1 MYLSKELLLAAYA
14 DLATLTADP
23 TQQGTTQKVS
33 AIRYF
38 IAMDAFC
45 KQTTRAICDTNVSE
59 DRLKFCACVSDIVE
73 ISSSLYTPAFYWP
86 LKEHSGDC
94 GTGSNFFSA
103 GQVNNSKT
111 APGQDFPYP
120 KRGGWP
126 SLLIAKSGKIRIFS
140 KGRSDGYHNIDWY
153 IGDKRHY
160 AAMFIWMAREW
171 GSFSGTNELSEE
183 LKNEALNH
191 YSNELI
197 EATFPSENVFADFLV
212 NIHEKYASEQP
223 QITPEDIKSLF
234 PHFLPMQSIQQGRVS
249 FDSYQLITY
258 GAPGTGKS
266 HGIEDVVGNYEDTI
280 RTTFHPDSDYSS
292 FVGAYKPTMSAS
304 RQIEYVFRPQA
315 FTNAYVQA
323 WTKMAEADAQES
335 VQPQFLVIEEINRG
349 NCAQIFGDL
358 FQLLDRDCAG
368 YSKYPID
375 ADIDLAS
382 HMATE
387 FGKLPADAQER
398 VPPEVRSGKKL
409 KLPPNLYIWATMN
422 TSDQSLFPIDSAFKR
437 RWDWKYI
444 PIAKPDEPDWKDRKV
459 VANGKEY
466 DWWTFISIVNAH
478 IAAVTKS
485 EDKQMG
491 YFFVKAPDDTG
502 HIMAESFANKVLF
515 YLFNDVFKDWDLPMA
530 IFGKGAQSKEKY
542 AFKDFFYAKKVTEG
556 GKDYH
561 PGDVKEE
568 VVAEFI
574 ERQELD
580 GTKMVGMPLANPIP
594 LAAQVPAP
602 AQPQ

>member
-1 MYLSKELLLAAYA
+1 MLSERYSQKLINVLLPDNESFNGFIGNNEQSVLAPNQASFNET
-14 DLATLTADP
+14 DFQSN
-23 TQQGTTQKVS
+23 QQQQPHV
-33 AIRYF
+33 
-38 IAMDAFC
+38 
-45 KQTTRAICDTNVSE
+45 
-59 DRLKFCACVSDIVE
+59 
-73 ISSSLYTPAFYWP
+73 
-86 LKEHSGDC
+86 
-94 GTGSNFFSA
+94 
-103 GQVNNSKT
+103 
-111 APGQDFPYP
+111 FPY
-120 KRGGWP
+120 
-126 SLLIAKSGKIRIFS
+126 
-140 KGRSDGYHNIDWY
+140 
-153 IGDKRHY
+153 
-160 AAMFIWMAREW
+160 
-171 GSFSGTNELSEE
+171 
-183 LKNEALNH
+183 
-191 YSNELI
+191 
-197 EATFPSENVFADFLV
+197 ENMPL
-212 NIHEKYASEQP
+212 
-223 QITPEDIKSLF
+223 
-234 PHFLPMQSIQQGRVS
+234 
-249 FDSYQLITY
+249 QLITY

-266 HGIEDVVGNYEDTI
+266 HGIEEIVGKYDDTI

-292 FVGAYKPTMSAS
+292 FVGAYKPTMNTSH
-304 RQIEYVFRPQA
+304 QIEYAFRPQA

-323 WTKMAEADAQES
+323 WTKMAEADAQEC
-335 VQPQFLVIEEINRG
+335 VTPQFLVIEEINRG

-358 FQLLDRDCAG
+358 FQLLDRDDGAR

-387 FGKLPADAQER
+387 FGKLPADAQTR
-398 VPPEVRSGKKL
+398 IPPEVCSGKKL

-444 PIAKPDEPDWKDRKV
+444 PIAKPDEPDWKDRKI

-542 AFKDFFYAKKVTEG
+542 AFKDFFYAEKMTVG

-561 PGDVKEE
+561 PGDVKED

-580 GTKMVGMPLANPIP
+580 GTKMVGIPLANPISS
-594 LAAQVPAP
+594 AAQVSAP